1 MQMRI
6 LGETFLYTTN
16 ATYMTTA
23 NATEVQHSK
32 SKEKKKCVN
41 YYEHSENSDLHYI
54 FIVDTL
60 F

>member
-32 SKEKKKCVN
+32 SKKKKKVC
-41 YYEHSENSDLHYI
+41 
-54 FIVDTL
+54 
-60 F
+60 